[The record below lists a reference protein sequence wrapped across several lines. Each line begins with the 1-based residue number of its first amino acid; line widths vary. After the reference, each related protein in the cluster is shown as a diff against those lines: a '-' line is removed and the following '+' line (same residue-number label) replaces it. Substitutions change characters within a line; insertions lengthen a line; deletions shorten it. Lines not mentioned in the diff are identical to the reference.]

1 LKYHVNIRKF
11 NMLMA
16 YNQAGL
22 WLEFYTLEKCRQRVF
37 TGNDSFETIFIM
49 RIAMLALDGFWDTG
63 LTVTL
68 DAFTLANKFAAAQA
82 GGALQFDVSIVG
94 VRKKVRSGQGF
105 AIPVKSIAP
114 DVTPDWVIVPAL
126 NTARPEQLV
135 PALERRDVKQA
146 KQQLRAWHAAGAR
159 IAASCIGTFLLADAG
174 LLDGLEATTTW
185 WLSPLF
191 RRRYPNVRLDETR
204 MLVTSDRIVTAGA
217 AMGHLDL
224 ALWFIRQ
231 ASPELAAL
239 VSRYL
244 LADLRFSQALFVI
257 PNHLAQADPL
267 IQRFERWAREHLKD
281 GFSLQAAAEALAT
294 SPRTLQRRCEAVL
307 GKSPLSYVQDLRVER
322 AQSLLHGSGL
332 DVDAIAAE
340 VGYEDGAT
348 LRTLLRERLGRG
360 VRELRADLR

>member
-1 LKYHVNIRKF
+1 
-11 NMLMA
+11 
-16 YNQAGL
+16 
-22 WLEFYTLEKCRQRVF
+22 
-37 TGNDSFETIFIM
+37 M
-49 RIAMLALDGFWDTG
+49 RLFVLALDGFWDTG
-63 LTVTL
+63 FSVIL
-68 DAFTLANKFAAAQA
+68 DAFKTANNFAPMLKS
-82 GGALQFDVSIVG
+82 GAPRFDVTVVG
-94 VRKKVRSGQGF
+94 LRKTVRSGQGF
-105 AIPVKSIAP
+105 AFPVTRIESRLKR
-114 DVTPDWVIVPAL
+114 PDWVIVPAL
-126 NTARPEQLV
+126 ATPTPELLV
-135 PALERRDVKQA
+135 PALARRDVQQA
-146 KQQLRAWHAAGAR
+146 VIQLQTWHAKGAHL
-159 IAASCIGTFLLADAG
+159 AASCIGTFLLGETG
-174 LLDGLEATTTW
+174 LLAGGEATTTW

-191 RRRYPNVRLDETR
+191 RQRYPAVSVDESR
-204 MLVTSDRIVTAGA
+204 MLVTSGRLVTAGA

-244 LADLRFSQALFVI
+244 LADLRWSQAPFVI

-267 IQRFERWAREHLKD
+267 IQRFERWAREHLRE
-281 GFSLQAAAEALAT
+281 GFSLADAAAALAT

-307 GKSPLSYVQDLRVER
+307 GKSPLSYFQDLRVER
-322 AQSLLHGSGL
+322 AQSLLHGSRL